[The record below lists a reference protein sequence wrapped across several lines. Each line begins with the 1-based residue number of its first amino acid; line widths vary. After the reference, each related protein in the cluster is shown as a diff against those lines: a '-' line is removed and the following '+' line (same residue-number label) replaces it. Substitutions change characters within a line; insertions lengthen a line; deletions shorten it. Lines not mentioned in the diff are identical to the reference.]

1 MLFIR
6 KDGSAGANFSFARW
20 PYAAGARCPGGYEIR
35 PYAVGDDAC
44 IGSEGLRLPRV
55 PGGQT
60 QRSPSRLKKQ
70 ANYPRMPLFL
80 IACTASPIFST
91 GIVRAKRT

>member
-1 MLFIR
+1 MPP
-6 KDGSAGANFSFARW
+6 AGL
-20 PYAAGARCPGGYEIR
+20 AATARCPGGYGIR

-55 PGGQT
+55 CPAGKHST
-60 QRSPSRLKKQ
+60 PSRLKKR
-70 ANYPRMPLFL
+70 ANYPRIPLFL

>member
-1 MLFIR
+1 MRLQFRGGIYSSPEVC
-6 KDGSAGANFSFARW
+6 GCGW
-20 PYAAGARCPGGYEIR
+20 CPGGYGIR

-60 QRSPSRLKKQ
+60 QRTIPSRLKKR

>member
-1 MLFIR
+1 MLGIPPE
-6 KDGSAGANFSFARW
+6 S
-20 PYAAGARCPGGYEIR
+20 
-35 PYAVGDDAC
+35 
-44 IGSEGLRLPRV
+44 LRLPRV

-60 QRSPSRLKKQ
+60 QHPHRRNKR
-70 ANYPRMPLFL
+70 ANYPKIPLFL